1 MKLYCACVQQKFE
14 FAKSAHRPC
23 NMLRKEFKT
32 ELINDIAKT
41 KHFSMI
47 IESQRSAQQKI
58 IGISHQLLLTKQE
71 NVVARF
77 LNLLLVP
84 KGKAEHLFVVLR
96 NEIEKHKLSLTEL
109 IGFSADTTNV
119 MFGCNNSIVSRLKD
133 ANLSCIVLRCLYHSI
148 TLKVH

>member
-14 FAKSAHRPC
+14 FANEALNK
-23 NMLRKEFKT
+23 
-32 ELINDIAKT
+32 
-41 KHFSMI
+41 
-47 IESQRSAQQKI
+47 KI

-84 KGKAEHLFVVLR
+84 KGKAEPLFVVLR

>member
-1 MKLYCACVQQKFE
+1 M
-14 FAKSAHRPC
+14 
-23 NMLRKEFKT
+23 
-32 ELINDIAKT
+32 
-41 KHFSMI
+41 
-47 IESQRSAQQKI
+47 
-58 IGISHQLLLTKQE
+58 
-71 NVVARF
+71 ARF
-77 LNLLLVP
+77 LNLLIVP